1 MSPLR
6 TILPDTHIKVYGL
19 LDHEGSCLAGLCYSF
34 LFCAHTSAQHVSNAC
49 LFDHLGGATDYGF
62 MDADF
67 LLYVSLSDKVSK
79 WILAL

>member
-19 LDHEGSCLAGLCYSF
+19 LNHEGSCLAGLCCSF
-34 LFCAHTSAQHVSNAC
+34 LFVHILPHNMF

-62 MDADF
+62 MDANF
-67 LLYVSLSDKVSK
+67 VLYVSVPDKVSK